1 MSTPKKEHG
10 FANSVEHLARA
21 QARGRPY
28 PKVVSWARKNGYC
41 LSGTSAS
48 LYSTRLA
55 TASATTA
62 ADAAAIAGDELIA
75 KKGSVTRRRAGSHN
89 HAHARGL
96 EDGIG
101 NGIPRRTARRRRRR
115 RWAAA
120 ARGLLSCR
128 GSAGSLLLLPLQVC
142 IPMVYGV
149 FSI

>member
-1 MSTPKKEHG
+1 M
-10 FANSVEHLARA
+10 
-21 QARGRPY
+21 
-28 PKVVSWARKNGYC
+28 
-41 LSGTSAS
+41 
-48 LYSTRLA
+48 YSTRLA

-120 ARGLLSCR
+120 RGLLSCR
-128 GSAGSLLLLPLQVC
+128 GSAGSLLLPLQVC

-149 FSI
+149 FSIGPLDFVAIGKWGMPRENFLFLDLFIFLILKLDLFKNIFRN